1 MKKNEERLTKEMN
14 EVQSQN
20 RKLVEPLRIA
30 KAEVEDLKRQLA
42 NYGKDKTSLAVSL
55 KLRVYQNKFNNDK
68 SIVILLY
75 LNF

>member
-55 KLRVYQNKFNNDK
+55 KLRVYQNKFNCK
-68 SIVILLY
+68 R
-75 LNF
+75 F

>member
-55 KLRVYQNKFNNDK
+55 KLRVYQNKFSCK
-68 SIVILLY
+68 RL
-75 LNF
+75 